1 MNIAINARHLIKGK
15 LEGIGWYSYEILK
28 RLVLLRPN
36 DQFFFFYDRKTNPL
50 VHGIN
55 VTNVVVN
62 PQARHPYLFKI
73 WFNYVLPK
81 AFKKYNIDIFFSPD
95 GFVSLKTTIAR
106 KNSLL
111 L

>member
-62 PQARHPYLFKI
+62 PQARHTILFKF
-73 WFNYVLPK
+73 WYDYALPSQI
-81 AFKKYNIDIFFSPD
+81 KKYHIDFLYF
-95 GFVSLKTTIAR
+95 
-106 KNSLL
+106 
-111 L
+111 